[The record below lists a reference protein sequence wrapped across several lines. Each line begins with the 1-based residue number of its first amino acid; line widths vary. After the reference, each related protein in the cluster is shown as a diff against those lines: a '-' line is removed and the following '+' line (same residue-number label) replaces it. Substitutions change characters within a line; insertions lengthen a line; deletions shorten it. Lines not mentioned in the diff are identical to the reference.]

1 MWNIKIVTSYE
12 HLAIFVV
19 EGSGNEIALANTP
32 QIVFASAGFEMKLRC
47 WHYFIKKKQRNLFW
61 VFLRIEIRKTIN
73 SIESKRPCRE
83 VGMGFCLSIQIH
95 VIILF
100 GKQSTEKSQNI
111 VIYLCTALD
120 D

>member
-47 WHYFIKKKQRNLFW
+47 WHYFIKKK
-61 VFLRIEIRKTIN
+61 
-73 SIESKRPCRE
+73 
-83 VGMGFCLSIQIH
+83 
-95 VIILF
+95 
-100 GKQSTEKSQNI
+100 TEKSVLSVFTYWNKKNN
-111 VIYLCTALD
+111 
-120 D
+120 